1 MEGNQIQPPQLPD
14 ASDPDAISQFM
25 REINFKLDLIPQ
37 LSNSLSGIEAKM
49 NSFSKQLDTTKSEIS
64 NDLAEMR
71 NKLRESTL
79 KIDSLEAEIKRYNLV
94 FYNFPVTGPSQSSLK
109 DELCEFLSWCLP
121 NLQLSRRDIKDA
133 FRLRSGPVIVKWHDL
148 EIRNAVLRKSF
159 VLKQNGVGVAPDYTT
174 YQREARK
181 NLKPVLSQALVKGQ
195 NARLKGDRLI
205 IEGKTYTYDRECQK
219 IKEMTV
225 SHPIRAPN
233 AAQSNSEIRG
243 INPANVNENNQ
254 SSVQNCPSDQS
265 DCSGNESDTNTIVER
280 NSNLPKTIG
289 TGKGRKSSEISPV
302 DNTYSRTARNV
313 RQRNEEPLTSR
324 VTEGNWPPIYR
335 QNTRPFRQLQ
345 KNQPWQY
352 RGINRPRG
360 DDYYRLAFPP
370 SDYGAQ

>member
-1 MEGNQIQPPQLPD
+1 
-14 ASDPDAISQFM
+14 
-25 REINFKLDLIPQ
+25 
-37 LSNSLSGIEAKM
+37 M
-49 NSFSKQLDTTKSEIS
+49 NK
-64 NDLAEMR
+64 
-71 NKLRESTL
+71 
-79 KIDSLEAEIKRYNLV
+79 
-94 FYNFPVTGPSQSSLK
+94 
-109 DELCEFLSWCLP
+109 
-121 NLQLSRRDIKDA
+121 
-133 FRLRSGPVIVKWHDL
+133 
-148 EIRNAVLRKSF
+148 
-159 VLKQNGVGVAPDYTT
+159 
-174 YQREARK
+174 
-181 NLKPVLSQALVKGQ
+181 
-195 NARLKGDRLI
+195 
-205 IEGKTYTYDRECQK
+205 
-219 IKEMTV
+219 
-225 SHPIRAPN
+225 
-233 AAQSNSEIRG
+233 
-243 INPANVNENNQ
+243 NNQ